1 MEELGAL
8 VFVEEEQALVPIEE
22 LHFFDERFVKKLTD
36 KDFDAQG
43 NIKNK
48 NCSFVAFYAPW
59 CGHCKH
65 LAPEWSKFAE
75 TAAFVDVYSVNSDE
89 EKSLIERL
97 NKKVPDFV
105 SGYPTIVVYKQGEA
119 IETYGGE
126 RKAGALL
133 KEAMMVCRG

>member
-1 MEELGAL
+1 MEDLGAL

-43 NIKNK
+43 RIKNK
-48 NCSFVAFYAPW
+48 GCSFVAFYAPW

-75 TAAFVDVYSVNSDE
+75 TAAFADVYSVNSEE
-89 EKSLIERL
+89 EKQLLERL
-97 NKKVPDFV
+97 NRKVPNFI
-105 SGYPTIVVYKQGEA
+105 SGYPTIVVYKGGEA
-119 IETYGGE
+119 VETYEGE
-126 RKAGALL
+126 RTAGALL
-133 KEAMMVCRG
+133 KEAMMLCNE